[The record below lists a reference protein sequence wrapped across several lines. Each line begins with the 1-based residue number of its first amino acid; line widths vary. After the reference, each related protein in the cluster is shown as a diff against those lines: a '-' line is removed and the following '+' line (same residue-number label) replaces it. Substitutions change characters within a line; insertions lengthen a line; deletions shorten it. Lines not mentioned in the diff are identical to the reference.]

1 MHNLQLLLKGSVP
14 TKRND
19 FFIVSFGILLLL
31 VFLAIVVTSH
41 PYGRL
46 YFGLITISGAVGGIL
61 SATRVRPNNSRGI
74 TLDWYHDILYGITG
88 AYLAFWIMPA
98 SSFSI
103 PLLQDQNSE
112 LLEMKVL
119 THVIG
124 LSIIG
129 GYAGR
134 ALCDKVSG
142 DLLAKYKDLEVKVVN
157 TENEIWNRLEIDN
170 VVSEILDLS
179 DKSEQKVDD
188 LITLLRTS
196 SSQMRRH
203 VYYRAKN
210 LRFEDSIEL
219 IHIYKVF
226 RQGINQGPSLMQQR
240 RGYLSIIQE
249 KLDAYYKIFGCLVK
263 SAPSDRKKEIAI
275 YSEECAYSRK
285 DFLIAGLFKE
295 NFRRDQAYDESWR
308 RDWGEVCHLL
318 LYASAMD
325 PENHWIK
332 KNLVICEIMQDEDFF
347 FQRQKSCNQSLIK
360 KICEE
365 LLRVKEDMQE
375 DGDLLDLIFPIDVWG
390 ALNEIHTLYPALI
403 EDSISIDWWIS
414 PNKEHRA

>member
-1 MHNLQLLLKGSVP
+1 MHNLQRLLKGSVP

-142 DLLAKYKDLEVKVVN
+142 DLLAKYKDLEDKVVN
-157 TENEIWNRLEIDN
+157 TENEIWHTAISRI
-170 VVSEILDLS
+170 
-179 DKSEQKVDD
+179 QP
-188 LITLLRTS
+188 LLT
-196 SSQMRRH
+196 
-203 VYYRAKN
+203 
-210 LRFEDSIEL
+210 DS
-219 IHIYKVF
+219 
-226 RQGINQGPSLMQQR
+226 RQGIDCALLIEEVRSMSQEEWDFI
-240 RGYLSIIQE
+240 LSELQPNLEADMELYDILPII
-249 KLDAYYKIFGCLVK
+249 G
-263 SAPSDRKKEIAI
+263 
-275 YSEECAYSRK
+275 
-285 DFLIAGLFKE
+285 
-295 NFRRDQAYDESWR
+295 
-308 RDWGEVCHLL
+308 
-318 LYASAMD
+318 
-325 PENHWIK
+325 
-332 KNLVICEIMQDEDFF
+332 
-347 FQRQKSCNQSLIK
+347 
-360 KICEE
+360 
-365 LLRVKEDMQE
+365 LLRQSFYAV
-375 DGDLLDLIFPIDVWG
+375 
-390 ALNEIHTLYPALI
+390 
-403 EDSISIDWWIS
+403 
-414 PNKEHRA
+414 